1 MRRTFAAA
9 ALALLS
15 ILAGSS
21 VATTPPPA
29 ATFEEEVCAATHVFI
44 AKTKKVRFVTAKVPP
59 ICKGEPA
66 VSGDFL
72 TLCGRAE
79 VDLEIEQVLYPVAW
93 AAPGKVQYQ
102 FGGGYFATKS
112 LRADLEGQRYLLHA
126 VVVGQKVVGQNS
138 TVTLGPSYPW
148 VLGKRPEEAGRA
160 AKVLAS
166 CKPDLMSEQS
176 LGPARFGK
184 PLLAAQLQR

>member
-72 TLCGRAE
+72 TLCGRGIMN
-79 VDLEIEQVLYPVAW
+79 LEIAFAYADMKLRGEINTTIFVFRREAVAIFHSQFIPTIILQGDDDAPTIPVQSPALLILDEPVLVRPLDYENMIGLVVLVQVALYFLDDDISR
-93 AAPGKVQYQ
+93 G
-102 FGGGYFATKS
+102 
-112 LRADLEGQRYLLHA
+112 H
-126 VVVGQKVVGQNS
+126 
-138 TVTLGPSYPW
+138 
-148 VLGKRPEEAGRA
+148 
-160 AKVLAS
+160 
-166 CKPDLMSEQS
+166 
-176 LGPARFGK
+176 
-184 PLLAAQLQR
+184 QLDR